1 MKRAPHA
8 LLSKNFRLAV
18 TIAIAR
24 NLHQGIGIQQHA
36 NITVA
41 KLSELASCSL
51 SEARAARFVEQEL

>member
-1 MKRAPHA
+1 MKHEQRA
-8 LLSKNFRLAV
+8 LLSKSFRLAV